1 VMFILIIENVKNQI
15 CRVSQ
20 NEICR
25 NYCSADA
32 LEGWQAAAKNV
43 KYRRSQKSGIGK
55 PVLFCGETAE
65 KEKNLQMLLH
75 FPKKPVIIEWY
86 DAVRYCAESIAFGKI
101 L

>member
-1 VMFILIIENVKNQI
+1 MMFILIIENVKNQI

-86 DAVRYCAESIAFGKI
+86 YAVRYCAESIAFGKI

>member
-1 VMFILIIENVKNQI
+1 MMFILIIENVKNQI

-55 PVLFCGETAE
+55 PVLFAVKRQKKKKIC
-65 KEKNLQMLLH
+65 KCYCISRKSLL
-75 FPKKPVIIEWY
+75 
-86 DAVRYCAESIAFGKI
+86 
-101 L
+101 

>member
-1 VMFILIIENVKNQI
+1 MMFILIIENVKNQI

-32 LEGWQAAAKNV
+32 LAGWQAAAKNV

-75 FPKKPVIIEWY
+75 FPKKPVIIE
-86 DAVRYCAESIAFGKI
+86 
-101 L
+101 

>member
-1 VMFILIIENVKNQI
+1 MFILIIENVKNQI

-25 NYCSADA
+25 GE